1 MRQKYIIIILFVMFA
16 FLSQASASVET
27 VSPIKHVAMQKS
39 SSAMSNSD
47 MSNSD
52 MSNSDMSSGQMSCQK
67 TSLVIP
73 GCCKNTHNCSMF
85 SCLATI
91 SMIEHQ
97 VLLPERIMTH
107 NNPTLVIHEL
117 PQHNSS
123 LYRPPILV

>member
-1 MRQKYIIIILFVMFA
+1 MRQKHIIIILFVMFA

-47 MSNSD
+47 MS
-52 MSNSDMSSGQMSCQK
+52 SGQMSCQK
-67 TSLVIP
+67 TSLVISD
-73 GCCKNTHNCSMF
+73 CCKNTHNCSMF

-107 NNPTLVIHEL
+107 NNPILVIHEL